1 MSNHKMSERNLDARP
16 DRMDFRDLGYRPPL
30 ISLPDQFPSD
40 DEVRLFLDAY
50 LAHGSIRDQGEEG
63 SCTGFGLAACIDYIG
78 WDRSVRQAR
87 EQAQAVSGTD
97 SDAAK
102 ALATQSRAAVP
113 RVSPFMLYD
122 IAKMYDEWEGED
134 YSGSSC
140 RGALKG
146 WHKHGVCT
154 EAFWRARTPATDDPT
169 PDKIGPQDGW
179 REDAAKRPLGAYYR
193 VNARS
198 ISDLQAAIH
207 EVRAVFCS
215 ARVHD
220 GWKAKH
226 LALPEEATIGDIK
239 VPQITKYD
247 KITGGHAFAMV
258 GYTSTGFII
267 QNSWGPDWGH
277 GGFALLTYG
286 DWIENGND
294 AWVAALGAPISV
306 SNGAIPY
313 NRTSTPLALTATMR
327 ATRTQT
333 AQDAAA
339 TDDAP
344 KTAPDTTPWT
354 SDAAYDHAVVL
365 GNEGLPLR
373 RRIDMEN
380 AQANVQLVAHD
391 KPLAAARADGGI
403 KIMLY
408 AHGGLNSEKAAI
420 ERAMRMGPW
429 MRANGIYPIFIVWRT
444 SLLETL
450 ANIQAD
456 FVTQFQ
462 EQRDDLRAEGLGTIL
477 HSAIA
482 KLQNAF
488 DKAFEVTAETTIGKP
503 IWSQMKQNARAA
515 ANGTGGTRQV
525 FVALQQLRETLTAE
539 GLPMEVHI
547 AGHSAGAILLGHMLD
562 DFSPDMPVETATLL
576 APACTMDFAINH
588 YGRAFKRNVLAESS
602 LRIHVLSDENERDD
616 RVGPYG
622 KSLLYLVSRALD
634 TPRKQPLLGLAQCL
648 DAGNETLAAI
658 ATGKGQAALN
668 TMKDELGAEFAMD
681 KIVDIRNWR
690 ELARKYKIDTRVTYE
705 AEFITKVRDVPGTG
719 STPVSEQVKIPADH
733 GSFDNSLSIMN
744 DTVHRILGEP
754 EKHPITDLSGF

>member
-1 MSNHKMSERNLDARP
+1 MSNHKMSNRNLDARP
-16 DRMDFRDLGYRPPL
+16 DRMDFRDLAYRPPL

-78 WDRSVRQAR
+78 WDRTVRQTR
-87 EQAQAVSGTD
+87 EQAQAANETD
-97 SDAAK
+97 IDAVK
-102 ALATQSRAAVP
+102 ALTMPSRATAQ
-113 RVSPFMLYD
+113 RVSPFMLYE

-146 WHKHGVCT
+146 WHKHGVCA
-154 EAFWRARTPATDDPT
+154 EPFWRARKPDADDAPC
-169 PDKIGPQDGW
+169 GPQTGW
-179 REDAAKRPLGAYYR
+179 RKDAARRPLGAYYR

-207 EVRAVFCS
+207 EVRAVYCS

-220 GWKAKH
+220 GWTAEN
-226 LALPEEATIGDIK
+226 LTLPKDPTIGAIK
-239 VPQITKYD
+239 VPHIGTQTKM
-247 KITGGHAFAMV
+247 TGGHAFAMV
-258 GYTSTGFII
+258 GYTSKGFII
-267 QNSWGPDWGH
+267 QNSWGPKWGH
-277 GGFALLTYG
+277 SGFALLAYG

-306 SNGAIPY
+306 SSNAIPY

-327 ATRTQT
+327 A
-333 AQDAAA
+333 AQAVQAQGDA
-339 TDDAP
+339 
-344 KTAPDTTPWT
+344 APDTAPWS
-354 SDAAYDHAVVL
+354 SDEAYDHAIVL

-373 RRIDMEN
+373 RRIDTEN
-380 AQANVQLVAHD
+380 AQANVKLVAHD
-391 KPLAAARADGGI
+391 KPLDAARADGGI
-403 KIMLY
+403 KILLY
-408 AHGGLNSEKAAI
+408 AHGGLNSEKTAI

-450 ANIQAD
+450 ANIKAD

-462 EQRDDLRAEGLGTIL
+462 ERRDSLRSEGLGTIL
-477 HSAIA
+477 DSAIA

-503 IWSQMKQNARAA
+503 IWSQMKQNAGAA

-525 FVALQQLRETLTAE
+525 FVALQQLRETLTLE

-562 DFSPDMPVETATLL
+562 DFSPDTPIKTATLL

-588 YGRAFKRNVLAESS
+588 YGRAFDRQVLGEGS

-634 TPRKQPLLGLAQCL
+634 TPRKQPLLGLARCL
-648 DAGNETLAAI
+648 DAGNIKLKAI
-658 ATGKGQAALN
+658 AKGKGQAALN
-668 TMKDELGAEFAMD
+668 KMKDDLGAEFAVE

-690 ELARKYKIDTRVTYE
+690 ELAREYDIQTRVTFE
-705 AEFITKVRDVPGTG
+705 KEFITKVRQVPGPGDTLV
-719 STPVSEQVKIPADH
+719 PEQVKIPANH

-754 EKHPITDLSGF
+754 EKQPITDLSGY